1 MLTCRD
7 DPSFEG
13 VMSIHRD
20 TGYVTRS
27 RSSRN
32 IEALASQV
40 KQQLNIVKTQDSKKY
55 GGCELTIVAGNEFG
69 KFDVNSF
76 PATIVKQM
84 MWQECVKQQQKINV
98 DVVSSIVQY

>member
-1 MLTCRD
+1 MLTGRD

-20 TGYVTRS
+20 TVVYVTRL

-69 KFDVNSF
+69 K
-76 PATIVKQM
+76 
-84 MWQECVKQQQKINV
+84 NV
-98 DVVSSIVQY
+98 LSSSKK